1 MCVVSMVH
9 DYMRENV
16 QPQSWTYESFNEFKK
31 LLELLDRLDNLLG
44 QPDCVDPEKTKYM
57 EEIEARLKKL
67 EEENEM
73 RKLKEENAE
82 LKRKLDRVLADNITK
97 NMAPKGGDGF

>member
-1 MCVVSMVH
+1 MWVVSMVH

-57 EEIEARLKKL
+57 EEIEGRLKKL
-67 EEENEM
+67 EDENEI
-73 RKLKEENAE
+73 RRLRDENERLKKE
-82 LKRKLDRVLADNITK
+82 LDRALTAQIFE
-97 NMAPKGGDGF
+97 PKV